1 MSGCHKYPV
10 QIVFLLHLSFLT
22 ADCVSTITFV
32 DNFYQEILNLEFK
45 SFDSEKYSNIKSELR
60 GNIDK
65 AQGSD
70 CENHIKDS
78 LEIVLYM
85 TFSENVARSN
95 GDFTEYRSAWE
106 KINGLCKK
114 RIKTL
119 NAAGTIDTV
128 LIDHYTEI
136 MTEYYTNDFWLK
148 NNFADL
154 IIIMDNI
161 DQKSNEM
168 GVVKN
173 EINKLPVS
181 IDIQPPLSIRN
192 DFIKTTRLEFIKSE
206 FKLDFTSYDPKI
218 GFIKKI
224 TDLPIPDPENET
236 AVSEEIFESLSMT
249 FDGSVRYR
257 VDLNEMGI
265 FDTLRIRPEKDWYL
279 SKEIP
284 DDIVVINMPTNWKP
298 EIIDSKSNLIKK
310 DVRIDEKNRLIIRNN
325 KDENI
330 EIIFQKRINIWK
342 RIAYRSV
349 GLAILL
355 TMPFILNG
363 GG

>member
-1 MSGCHKYPV
+1 MK
-10 QIVFLLHLSFLT
+10 
-22 ADCVSTITFV
+22 
-32 DNFYQEILNLEFK
+32 
-45 SFDSEKYSNIKSELR
+45 
-60 GNIDK
+60 
-65 AQGSD
+65 
-70 CENHIKDS
+70 
-78 LEIVLYM
+78 
-85 TFSENVARSN
+85 
-95 GDFTEYRSAWE
+95 
-106 KINGLCKK
+106 
-114 RIKTL
+114 
-119 NAAGTIDTV
+119 
-128 LIDHYTEI
+128 
-136 MTEYYTNDFWLK
+136 
-148 NNFADL
+148 
-154 IIIMDNI
+154 NI

-192 DFIKTTRLEFIKSE
+192 DIIKTTRLEFIKSE

-257 VDLNEMGI
+257 VDLNEMGT

-284 DDIVVINMPTNWKP
+284 DDIVVINMPTNWEP
-298 EIIDSKSNLIKK
+298 EIIDSKSNLPKS

-330 EIIFQKRINIWK
+330 EIIFQKRINIWR